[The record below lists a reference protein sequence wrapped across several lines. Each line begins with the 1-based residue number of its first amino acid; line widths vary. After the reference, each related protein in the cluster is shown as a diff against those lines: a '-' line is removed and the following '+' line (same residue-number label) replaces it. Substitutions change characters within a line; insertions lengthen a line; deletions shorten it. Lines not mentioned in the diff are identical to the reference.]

1 MRNRVPRFL
10 EAQGMSR
17 ERYMQLVWMCR
28 EYDAM
33 RRRLNEMRDT
43 LRPARYGVQPRGGGR
58 AGDPVGDAA
67 IRVAQSREGRCVCAI
82 EEAAREVAGEDWP
95 EVIRCVCRGVGF
107 EQMAPRRAGS
117 ACFASAFGGFSQRWI
132 GACDFVRPRG
142 RVSCYYFIGESYV

>member
-17 ERYMQLVWMCR
+17 ERYMQLVWLCR

-43 LRPARYGVQPRGGGR
+43 LRPARYGVQPGGGGR

-67 IRVAQSREGRCVCAI
+67 VRAAQSRESRCVRAI
-82 EEAAREVAGEDWP
+82 EEAAREVAGEDWA
-95 EVIRCVCRGVGF
+95 EVVRCVCRGVGF
-107 EQMAPRRAGS
+107 EQMSP
-117 ACFASAFGGFSQRWI
+117 
-132 GACDFVRPRG
+132 RPRCG
-142 RVSCYYFIGESYV
+142 ERVFRMRVWRFFAEVDRRV